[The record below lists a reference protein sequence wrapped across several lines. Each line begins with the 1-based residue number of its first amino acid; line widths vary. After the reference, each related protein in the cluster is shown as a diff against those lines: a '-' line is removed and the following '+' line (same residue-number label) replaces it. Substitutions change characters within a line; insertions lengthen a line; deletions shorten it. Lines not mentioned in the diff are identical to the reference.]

1 MAFTFD
7 VSTAVGRVRLLIP
20 DRTADDPLFTDTELT
35 ALLDLEG
42 DDVRGAAALALETI
56 AADQVLT
63 LKVIKSLDLQTD
75 GAKVSDALLKRAE
88 LLRAQAADAEAAEDS
103 GAFDIAEWAPTV
115 FAYRERLTKEAQ
127 RYG

>member
-7 VSTAVGRVRLLIP
+7 VSTDVGRVRLLIP
-20 DRTADDPLFTDTELT
+20 DRTAADPLFTDAEIT
-35 ALLDLEG
+35 ALLELEG
-42 DDVRGAAALALETI
+42 DDVRCATALALETI
-56 AADQVLT
+56 ASDQALI

-88 LLRAQAADAEAAEDS
+88 LLRTQAADAEAAEEG
-103 GAFDIAEWAPTV
+103 GAFDIAEWTPTA